1 MTFSQVTDGESI
13 AEGDK
18 NVILNSCRPLPH
30 HLEAEKSTL
39 GTILPV
45 NQVTGAVLEI
55 LAFYDFYSGPHRI
68 I

>member
-30 HLEAEKSTL
+30 HLEAEKSIL
-39 GTILPV
+39 GTILLD
-45 NQVTGAVLEI
+45 NQVIGVALEI
-55 LAFYDFYSGPHRI
+55 VAVYDFYSGPHRI